1 MPAASDSPRHL
12 LTPHPASQQ
21 GGVREIAVSVE
32 CVADVRLELSY
43 RLVGDLESLQLPEP
57 RSSVRTDGLWR
68 HTCFEAFIGQP
79 GGGEYWEY
87 NFSPSGAWA
96 AYRFAAYREG
106 MAPLMRG
113 TAPTLRRE
121 EDVDSLMLAATLD
134 LSWMCPPGARR
145 PLRLGLA
152 AVIENRSRELS
163 WWALAHPAGK
173 PDFHHADGFVIE
185 LGSPATS
192 KLEP

>member
-1 MPAASDSPRHL
+1 MSAVPDSRRHL

-21 GGVREIAVSVE
+21 GGVREIAVAVQPAAE
-32 CVADVRLELSY
+32 FRLELHFH
-43 RLVGDLESLQLPEP
+43 LIGDLESLQLPDP
-57 RSSVRTDGLWR
+57 RPSVRTDGLWR
-68 HTCFEAFIGQP
+68 HTCFEAFIGQS

-113 TAPTLRRE
+113 APPVLHRQE
-121 EDVDSLMLAATLD
+121 GADSLRLAVTLD
-134 LSWMCPPGARR
+134 LSWMNVAGTRS
-145 PLRLGLA
+145 PLRMGLA
-152 AVIENRSRELS
+152 AVMEDRARALS
-163 WWALAHPAGK
+163 WWALAHPADK
-173 PDFHHADGFVIE
+173 PDFHHADGFLIE
-185 LGSPATS
+185 LDLSATS